1 MKTTALGLRHI
12 AVIVA
17 YFATLLMN
25 FLSQGAA
32 AFNLTLFPRTVAELG
47 ERYPIY
53 FLPAGY
59 VFAIWGVIYIGI
71 GAFVVYHSTSGR
83 LNPRMVQ
90 VGWLFVLSCLAN
102 MMWLVL
108 FLNEQFALS
117 TLAMFVLLGSLLSI
131 YLIQEIGSQ
140 QVSAQ
145 VRWAAHIPFSIYLG
159 WITVATVANIAYTLF
174 DSGWTGFGI
183 GGELW
188 AALMVAVAALI
199 TVLMVV
205 RRRDIAYALV
215 VIWSLI
221 GIVVRYP
228 DVATVV
234 LAAGLAAA
242 GIGVVV
248 ALQIFGGRRAV
259 AA

>member
-1 MKTTALGLRHI
+1 MKTTALSLRHL

-17 YFATLLMN
+17 FLATLLIN

-53 FLPAGY
+53 FLPSGY

-71 GAFVVYHSTSGR
+71 GAFVVYHSTIGR
-83 LNPRMVQ
+83 FNPCMAQ
-90 VGWLFVLSCLAN
+90 VGWLFVLSSLAN
-102 MMWLVL
+102 MVWLVL
-108 FLNEQFALS
+108 FLDEQFALS
-117 TLAMFVLLGSLLSI
+117 TLAMLVLLGSLLRI
-131 YLIQEIGSQ
+131 YLVQEIGRQ
-140 QVSAQ
+140 PVSAQ

-174 DSGWTGFGI
+174 DSGWAGFGI
-183 GGELW
+183 SGELW
-188 AALMVAVAALI
+188 AAIMVAVAALI

-205 RRRDIAYALV
+205 RRRDVAYALV
-215 VIWSLI
+215 VIWALI

-228 DVATVV
+228 EVATVA

-248 ALQIFGGRRAV
+248 ALQILGGRRV
-259 AA
+259 AAA